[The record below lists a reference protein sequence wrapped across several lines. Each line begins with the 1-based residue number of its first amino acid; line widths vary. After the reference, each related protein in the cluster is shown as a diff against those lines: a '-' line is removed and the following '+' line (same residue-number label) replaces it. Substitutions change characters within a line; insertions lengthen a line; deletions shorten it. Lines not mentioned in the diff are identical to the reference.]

1 MLPKLSSKRMCILS
15 PDDHPS
21 LLTCPRRRYEAVS
34 TLRCIVT
41 PSGWWK
47 CPMKT
52 CPGGGVHT
60 AGDRPKVQCTSCTYR
75 GCVVCKTYWHQG
87 FDCEGVPEEKSVD
100 KDWLRSEREKDEEK
114 ARLRL
119 LEEDELVTR
128 RMEERERALDNA
140 APLPAKPC
148 PGAECG
154 IPVSNPR
161 RAPFPTCKSLTLA
174 STTRASPSL
183 CALPPSTSLKH
194 PLITRSNLHHQI
206 LLGLLRALRPDRRPR
221 HRVRAQVRLRVQDW
235 EWGGRQQG

>member
-1 MLPKLSSKRMCILS
+1 
-15 PDDHPS
+15 
-21 LLTCPRRRYEAVS
+21 
-34 TLRCIVT
+34 
-41 PSGWWK
+41 
-47 CPMKT
+47 MKT

-174 STTRASPSL
+174 STTRASPSPL
-183 CALPPSTSLKH
+183 RSASLHLTKTPPYYQVQPAPPNSAGTAQST
-194 PLITRSNLHHQI
+194 TT
-206 LLGLLRALRPDRRPR
+206 
-221 HRVRAQVRLRVQDW
+221 
-235 EWGGRQQG
+235 